1 MIDPKKMH
9 IIAKKYEDENIAFRA
24 FLKGHADEDEL
35 DSQFLQLHNELFAG
49 YDCCKCANCCQA
61 YAATLNESDVDA
73 ISEYIG
79 QDKNDFIAKYLKK
92 SEYDTSSY
100 TIKPE
105 PCIFL
110 CDPGNSHYDELSA
123 KIAPGSLPTHD
134 GKCMIYDVRPA
145 ECKGFPFTDRPE
157 RLWHLLGVISF
168 ADVCPVVFEI
178 LQRLKKIYK
187 FRYR

>member
-1 MIDPKKMH
+1 MIVPKKMH
-9 IIAKKYEDENIAFRA
+9 IVAKKYEDENIAFRT

-49 YDCCKCANCCQA
+49 YDCCKCANCCRA

-92 SEYDTSSY
+92 SEYDASCY
-100 TIKPE
+100 TISQE

-110 CDPGNSHYDELSA
+110 CDPENSRCGELAS
-123 KIAPGSLPTHD
+123 KVTPGKLPAHD

-145 ECKGFPFTDRPE
+145 ECKGFPFTDQPG
-157 RLWHLLGVISF
+157 RLWSLFGVIDF
-168 ADVCPVVFEI
+168 AQVCPVVFEI
-178 LQRLKKIYK
+178 VQRLKMM
-187 FRYR
+187 YRFKYR